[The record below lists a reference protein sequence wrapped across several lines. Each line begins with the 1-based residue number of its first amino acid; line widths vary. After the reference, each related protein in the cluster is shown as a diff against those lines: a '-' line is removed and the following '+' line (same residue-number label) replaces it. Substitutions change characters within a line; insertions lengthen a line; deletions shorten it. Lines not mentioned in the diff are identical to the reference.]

1 MIPSD
6 DRVYRREFRFES
18 YIIRY
23 SGMPHTSLEASGVKV
38 ELLVAKIGCYVKTHH
53 ECS

>member
-6 DRVYRREFRFES
+6 DGVYRREFTVER

-23 SGMPHTSLEASGVKV
+23 SGMPHTSREASGVKV
-38 ELLVAKIGCYVKTHH
+38 ELVVAKIGCYVKTHH